1 MIKFSFNTKLL
12 VGLTLIIF
20 VIFLT
25 LFLIFYKYYS
35 DTSLENEYSKLSHST
50 ESVSSHID
58 ELFNQ
63 MSMAGLYISKNDFVN
78 ELLVNILKEDISSY
92 DMIKNSGQIRD
103 QLKILT
109 YSFPNATNVVL
120 FNANRNFYFH
130 SGLTDHDEEVSR
142 RMNDL
147 DWYNSLIPE
156 KNNLRILPPHQD
168 FWVQIKR
175 PVISIIRII
184 ESSSDFDFGLLE
196 FDIPYWNLENI
207 CTSNASTD
215 TQVLI
220 YNEDQDLIYPYKET
234 RDYQKVVQ
242 KIDPEKLYQNFSS
255 ETGSILVNNSR
266 YIYSKH
272 HSDLTN
278 WTTVLINYPSALI
291 QSQRFFRIF
300 FFTFSIL
307 ILILV
312 ICAFSLLI
320 NRLTRPLNN
329 LMAHIKEVR
338 LDQMHLNLPYD
349 GNDDIQLLNDSFNIM
364 FNNIKDS
371 INELYEGKLRE
382 VNAHLL
388 ALQAQINPHFIFNT
402 LNVISASAEK
412 NDNPETAIIC
422 NQLSHMLRYVSNS
435 NLTFVSISDEIEHVI
450 NYLDLMKTHYTDF
463 NQPDLVHLTY
473 HIQIP
478 TELSSIKVPK
488 MILQPLIENSINH
501 GFKDTM
507 PPWHVSITGCYI
519 SENNWA
525 ITIMDNGSGFNNEII
540 EVLHYKINNYQ
551 ENLKKGHFRQ
561 NTEIGGMGIMT
572 TYMRLKIHY
581 KSAFSFE
588 FKNNDSKG
596 AYIKLQIKD
605 LEDDQEYD

>member
-1 MIKFSFNTKLL
+1 MIKLSFNTKLL
-12 VGLTLIIF
+12 IGLTFIIF
-20 VIFLT
+20 VIFLV
-25 LFLIFYKYYS
+25 LFLLFYKYYS
-35 DTSLENEYSKLSHST
+35 DTSFENEYSKLSHSN

-78 ELLVNILKEDISSY
+78 ELLTNILKEDISSY
-92 DMIKNSGQIRD
+92 DMIKYSGQIRD

-120 FNANRNFYFH
+120 FNVKRNFYFQ
-130 SGLTDHDEEVSR
+130 SGLSDHDGEVAK

-147 DWYNSLIPE
+147 NWYNNLIPE

-168 FWVQIKR
+168 SWVQIKR
-175 PVISIIRII
+175 PVISIIRKI
-184 ESSSDFDFGLLE
+184 ESSSDYDFGLLK

-207 CTSNASTD
+207 CTSNAGTD

-220 YNEDQDLIYPYKET
+220 YDETQRLIYPYKEA
-234 RDYQKVVQ
+234 RGFQEVVQ
-242 KIDPEKLYQNFSS
+242 KLDPENLYPNLSN
-255 ETGSILVNNSR
+255 ETGSILINDQL

-272 HSDLTN
+272 HSDSTN
-278 WTTVLINYPSALI
+278 WTTVLISYPKTLF
-291 QSQRFFRIF
+291 QSQRIFRIS
-300 FFTFSIL
+300 FFTFSAL
-307 ILILV
+307 ILFIVVL
-312 ICAFSLLI
+312 AFSLLI

-338 LDQMHLNLPYD
+338 IDQMYLNLPSY

-364 FNNIKDS
+364 FNNLKDS
-371 INELYEGKLRE
+371 INEIYEGKIRE

-412 NDNPETAIIC
+412 NCNPETAMIC
-422 NQLSHMLRYVSNS
+422 DQLSHMLRYVSNS
-435 NLTFVSISDEIEHVI
+435 NTTFVSISDEIAHVI

-463 NQPDLVHLTY
+463 NRPDITHLTY
-473 HIQIP
+473 CIELP
-478 TELSSIKVPK
+478 TELMSLKVPK
-488 MILQPLIENSINH
+488 MILQPLVENSINH

-507 PPWHVSITGCYI
+507 PPWHISITGYYI
-519 SENNWA
+519 SENNWS
-525 ITIMDNGSGFNNEII
+525 IKIEDNGSGFNDK
-540 EVLHYKINNYQ
+540 VLESLHNKINTYDQ
-551 ENLKKGHFRQ
+551 NLRNGHFRQ

-572 TYMRLKIHY
+572 TYMRLKIQY

-588 FKNNDSKG
+588 FNNNIPSG
-596 AYIKLQIKD
+596 AYIKLEIKD
-605 LEDDQEYD
+605 MGGVQEDD